1 MKKLGVFVMTVLL
14 SALLAGLYG
23 IVHDQITYSLSS
35 EYFTK
40 FKYEQFGFEP
50 AWFGG
55 DRPTVVVIGF
65 LATWWFGLFIG
76 AVLGLVAL
84 LFPDAATMR
93 NAIIRAIGVVYGTVV
108 LAGLAGFLYGKYY
121 LAKAGVSWWLPANLA
136 HKNDFITVGS
146 IHNFG
151 YAGGLTGLLIGLLY
165 LLRTRYFSAPLA
177 RG

>member
-1 MKKLGVFVMTVLL
+1 MKKLGVLALTVLL
-14 SALLAGLYG
+14 STLLGGMYG
-23 IVHDQITYSLSS
+23 IVHDQITYSISN

-40 FKYEQFGFEP
+40 FKYAQFGLEP

-65 LATWWFGLFIG
+65 LATWWVGLFIG
-76 AVLGLVAL
+76 TMLGLVAL

-93 NAIIRAIGVVYGTVV
+93 KAIRRAIEIVYGTVA

-121 LAKAGVSWWLPANLA
+121 LTNTGVNWWLPADLV

-151 YAGGLTGLLIGLLY
+151 YAGGLLGLVLGTFY
-165 LLRTRYFSAPLA
+165 LLKARYFTVAT
-177 RG
+177 R

>member
-1 MKKLGVFVMTVLL
+1 MKKLGVLVLTVLL
-14 SALLAGLYG
+14 STLLGGVYG
-23 IVHDQITYSLSS
+23 IVHDQITYSISN

-40 FKYEQFGFEP
+40 FKYAQFGLEP

-65 LATWWFGLFIG
+65 LATWWVGLFIG
-76 AVLGLVAL
+76 TMLGLVAL

-93 NAIIRAIGVVYGTVV
+93 KAIRRAIEIVYGTVV

-121 LAKAGVSWWLPANLA
+121 LTNTGVNWWLPADLV

-151 YAGGLTGLLIGLLY
+151 YAGGLLGLVLATVY
-165 LLRTRYFSAPLA
+165 LLKARYFTVAP
-177 RG
+177 R